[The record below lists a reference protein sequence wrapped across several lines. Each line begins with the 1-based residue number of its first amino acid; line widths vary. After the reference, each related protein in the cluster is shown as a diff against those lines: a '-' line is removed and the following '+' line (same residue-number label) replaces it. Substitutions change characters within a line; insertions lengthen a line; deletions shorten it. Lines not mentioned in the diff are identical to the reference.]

1 MSPDWTDPAWLEES
15 RAWIDAELAR
25 HGLSVAG
32 TVEQP
37 HVRPWSTVLRI
48 PTPAGDVWF
57 KASMPAVAYEVG
69 VLPVLVARRP
79 ECLPRLLAADSERGW
94 MLQADG
100 GTRLR
105 ELLAEHPDFSRWK
118 AVLPLYADLQL
129 AVAADRDELLAAGAP
144 DRRLAGLPALYE
156 DLLARQGSLSAD
168 ELIRLRDLTPTV
180 AQLCDELGAYGLPET
195 IQHDDLHDGN
205 VFVRDGAYVF
215 FDWGDACVA
224 HPFFTLHVTMR
235 VLAHNLGVEEEAP
248 ELERYRDAYLEPWT
262 TLRPRADLLRALEPA
277 DLLAGIARALAWQ
290 RVTDGVPPDV
300 RGDYE
305 DAVVDR
311 LRTFVAAVG

>member
-1 MSPDWTDPAWLEES
+1 MSLVWTDPAWLAES
-15 RAWIDAELAR
+15 RAWIDAELA
-25 HGLSVAG
+25 GLGLAVSGA
-32 TVEQP
+32 VEQP

-48 PTPAGDVWF
+48 PTTAGDVWF

-79 ECLPRLLAADSERGW
+79 DRLPRLLATDRDRGW

-105 ELLAEHPDFSRWK
+105 ELLAEHPDPSRWE

-129 AVAADRDELLAAGAP
+129 AVAADRDEILAAGAP
-144 DRRLAGLPALYE
+144 DRRLARLPALYE
-156 DLLARQGSLSAD
+156 DLLARQRSLSAD
-168 ELIRLRDLTPTV
+168 ELSRLGELAPTV
-180 AQLCDELGAYGLPET
+180 SRLCGELAAHELPET

-215 FDWGDACVA
+215 FDWGDSCVA

-235 VLAHNLGVEEEAP
+235 VLAYNLGVEEGAP
-248 ELERYRDAYLEPWT
+248 ELDRYRDAYLEPWT
-262 TLRPRADLLRALEPA
+262 SLRTRAELLRALGPA
-277 DLLAGIARALAWQ
+277 DLLGGIARALAWQ
-290 RVTDGVPPDV
+290 LVSDGVQPAARDE
-300 RGDYE
+300 YE

-311 LRTFVAAVG
+311 LRTFLAAVG

>member
-57 KASMPAVAYEVG
+57 KACMPAVAYEVG
-69 VLPVLVARRP
+69 VLQVLVARRP
-79 ECLPRLLAADSERGW
+79 ECLARLLAADAGRGW

-105 ELLAEHPDFSRWK
+105 ELLGEHPGFSRWE

-156 DLLARQGSLSAD
+156 DLLARQRTLSAD
-168 ELIRLRDLTPTV
+168 ELTRLRELTPTV

-205 VFVRDGAYVF
+205 VFVSDGAYVF
-215 FDWGDACVA
+215 FDWGDSCVT

-235 VLAHNLGVEEEAP
+235 VLAHNLGVEDEAP

-290 RVTDGVPPDV
+290 RVTDGVPPEV
-300 RGDYE
+300 RGDYQ

-311 LRTFVAAVG
+311 LRTFLAAVG

>member
-1 MSPDWTDPAWLEES
+1 MSPDWTDPAWLEDS
-15 RAWIDAELAR
+15 RAWIDAELGR
-25 HGLSVAG
+25 LGLTVNGA
-32 TVEQP
+32 VEQP
-37 HVRPWSTVLRI
+37 HVRPWSTVLRV
-48 PTPAGDVWF
+48 PTTGGAVWF
-57 KASMPAVAYEVG
+57 KACVPAVAYEVG

-79 ECLPRLLAADSERGW
+79 DCLPHLLATDRDRGW

-105 ELLAEHPDFSRWK
+105 DLLAEHPDFSRWE

-129 AVAADRDELLAAGAP
+129 AAAADRDELLAAGAP
-144 DRRLAGLPALYE
+144 DRRLARLPALYD
-156 DLLARQGSLSAD
+156 DLLAGQGSLSGD
-168 ELIRLRDLTPTV
+168 ELTRLRDLTPTV
-180 AQLCDELGAYGLPET
+180 AQLSDDLGAHGLPET

-215 FDWGDACVA
+215 FDWGDSCVA

-235 VLAHNLGVEEEAP
+235 VLAHNLGLEEGAP

-262 TLRPRADLLRALEPA
+262 TLRPRTDLLRSLGPA
-277 DLLAGIARALAWQ
+277 DLLGGIARALAWQ

-300 RGDYE
+300 RGEYE

-311 LRTFVAAVG
+311 LRTFLAAVG

>member
-1 MSPDWTDPAWLEES
+1 MSLTWTDPAWLEES

-25 HGLSVAG
+25 LELTVSGV
-32 TVEQP
+32 VEQP
-37 HVRPWSTVLRI
+37 HVRPWSTVLRV
-48 PTPAGDVWF
+48 PTTGGDVWF
-57 KASMPAVAYEVG
+57 KASMPAVAHEVG
-69 VLPVLVARRP
+69 VLPVLAGRRP
-79 ECLPRLLAADSERGW
+79 DCLPRLLAADRERGW

-105 ELLAEHPDFSRWK
+105 DLLAEHPDPSRWE

-129 AVAADRDELLAAGAP
+129 AVAPDRDELLAAGAP
-144 DRRLAGLPALYE
+144 DRRLAGLPALYD
-156 DLLARQGSLSAD
+156 DLLARQGSLSAE
-168 ELIRLRDLTPTV
+168 ELARLRELTPTV
-180 AQLCDELGAYGLPET
+180 ARLCEELAAHELPET

-215 FDWGDACVA
+215 FDWGDSCVA

-235 VLAHNLGVEEEAP
+235 VLAYNLGVDGDAP

-262 TLRPRADLLRALEPA
+262 GLRPRADLLRAVGPA
-277 DLLAGIARALAWQ
+277 DLLGGIARALAWQ
-290 RVTDGVPPDV
+290 LVVDGVPPDV
-300 RGDYE
+300 RDEYE

-311 LRTFVAAVG
+311 LRTFLAAAG